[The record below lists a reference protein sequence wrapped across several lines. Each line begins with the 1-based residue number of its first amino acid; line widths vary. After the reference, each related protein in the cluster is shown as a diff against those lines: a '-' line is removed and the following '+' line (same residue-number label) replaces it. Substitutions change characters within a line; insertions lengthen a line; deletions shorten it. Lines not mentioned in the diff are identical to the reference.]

1 MRLLKSSHSSPARLA
16 LALCAAIAL
25 AGCVDRAP
33 RPDPMASAEAFA
45 TALKGPDSN
54 ANGVRDDIESWIQE
68 QPFAS
73 ERKAALMELA
83 SSNQAA
89 LLVDPADAAA
99 VAASRLR
106 QHDANAAAPCAG
118 ATESDMRRMRNL
130 ALNSKLRV
138 AAYVEYVAAFDGPPP
153 SAKACS
159 AT

>member
-1 MRLLKSSHSSPARLA
+1 
-16 LALCAAIAL
+16 
-25 AGCVDRAP
+25 
-33 RPDPMASAEAFA
+33 
-45 TALKGPDSN
+45 
-54 ANGVRDDIESWIQE
+54 
-68 QPFAS
+68 
-73 ERKAALMELA
+73 MELA
-83 SSNQAA
+83 ASNQAA